1 MPGSKSLGKRSS
13 RKIPG
18 SKSNDKRSSRKSPG
32 SKTNRRKSN
41 GSETQIHNM
50 INTFLNVAGTNGI
63 NIDLNSPPVQEFKNL
78 IDTLSG
84 KLIYHKIQL
93 KLLDSCYNK
102 MIKSEKDLQKEI
114 DFFKGALMIKRLNIE
129 LIELIIVH
137 CQLLETK
144 ITELYKSIKI
154 VLGKFQENTYNTLD
168 EQLKKQ
174 EGGMNVLK
182 LIFGIVFIFFQLIQT
197 IDAVNLFSTRKS
209 DTSIVLSKEVEEQFG
224 KMVPTSR
231 MGPKENLITL
241 FNKYPSNS
249 ILPFQ
254 KSATQELI
262 NLLKEI
268 QANEIII
275 TPKIKKLCNSA
286 ITNLNQNLPP
296 LSKLFMPNVDCN
308 TAGINSLTVFESK
321 IEIDE
326 NHEGKYF
333 ELKKS
338 EEFNQFENK
347 INLANKYLK
356 TVASKYTI
364 DSSKEQLELIG
375 YIIDGIYDVNLDIQ
389 RNFESIIGLEGKNI
403 VSAISANF
411 RDVQKLQSFV
421 ENEFPLSEMNKKKNM
436 KKEKEIEA
444 HRKEQLEN
452 IKMSA
457 KHLSEE
463 QIAYLH
469 YLTEFFHALTNFS
482 RDFIWDTFISMSW
495 FLLSKTTLTMIP
507 VILFG
512 LTVGYLIPSSKDLVF
527 NVTKNTFVFIFKGA
541 YNIAVYPIVYAFNSV
556 TGMIYVGRA
565 PGPMNAP
572 ANAPAP
578 GTMNAPANAPANAPV
593 NAPANAPMNAPAN
606 APMNAPANAPMNAPA
621 NAPMNAPVNSLVAAP
636 VAAIDQALLD
646 AILSALRN
654 NISPSPI
661 IPNRNADEN
670 AIAVIR

>member
-1 MPGSKSLGKRSS
+1 MPGSKSFGKRSS
-13 RKIPG
+13 RKTPG
-18 SKSNDKRSSRKSPG
+18 SKSHGNRSSRKSLG
-32 SKTNRRKSN
+32 SKSH
-41 GSETQIHNM
+41 GSETQIYNM

-63 NIDLNSPPVQEFKNL
+63 NIDLNNPPIKEFKNL

-114 DFFKGALMIKRLNIE
+114 DFFKAALMIKRLNIE

-168 EQLKKQ
+168 AQLKKQ

-249 ILPFQ
+249 MLPFQ

-275 TPKIKKLCNSA
+275 TPKIKKMCNSA
-286 ITNLNQNLPP
+286 MTNLYQNLPHI
-296 LSKLFMPNVDCN
+296 SKFFMPNVDCN

-321 IEIDE
+321 IQIDE
-326 NHEGKYF
+326 NQEGKYF

-389 RNFESIIGLEGKNI
+389 RNFESIIGLDGKTL

-411 RDVQKLQSFV
+411 KDVQKLQSFLG
-421 ENEFPLSEMNKKKNM
+421 NEFPLSEMNKKKNTQ
-436 KKEKEIEA
+436 KEKQLEA
-444 HRKEQLEN
+444 HRKEELEN

-495 FLLSKTTLTMIP
+495 FLLSKTTLTMVP

-541 YNIAVYPIVYAFNSV
+541 YNVAVYPIVYAFNSV
-556 TGMIYVGRA
+556 TGMIYVGRSPVPV
-565 PGPMNAP
+565 PGPAPSQVPGPVP
-572 ANAPAP
+572 ANALLNALSSAPPASAP
-578 GTMNAPANAPANAPV
+578 PASAPPANALIAANNAPS
-593 NAPANAPMNAPAN
+593 P
-606 APMNAPANAPMNAPA
+606 
-621 NAPMNAPVNSLVAAP
+621 
-636 VAAIDQALLD
+636 AIDQVLLH
-646 AILSALRN
+646 AIISALRN
-654 NISPSPI
+654 NPNPNPI
-661 IPNRNADEN
+661 IPIPNHIPNRNANEN
-670 AIAVIR
+670 AIVVV

>member
-1 MPGSKSLGKRSS
+1 MPGSKSYGKRSSRKTPGSKSLGKRSS
-13 RKIPG
+13 RK
-18 SKSNDKRSSRKSPG
+18 SPG
-32 SKTNRRKSN
+32 SKSN
-41 GSETQIHNM
+41 GSETQIYKM

-63 NIDLNSPPVQEFKNL
+63 NIDLNNPPVQEFKNL
-78 IDTLSG
+78 IDTMSG

-168 EQLKKQ
+168 AQLKKQ
-174 EGGMNVLK
+174 EGGMNILK

-197 IDAVNLFSTRKS
+197 IDAVNLFSRRKS

-231 MGPKENLITL
+231 MGPKENLISL

-249 ILPFQ
+249 IIPFQ
-254 KSATQELI
+254 KSATQDLI

-275 TPKIKKLCNSA
+275 TPKIKKMCNSA

-296 LSKLFMPNVDCN
+296 LSKIFMPNVDCN

-321 IEIDE
+321 IQINE
-326 NHEGKYF
+326 NQEGKYF

-356 TVASKYTI
+356 SVASKYTI

-375 YIIDGIYDVNLDIQ
+375 YIIDGIYDVNEDIQ
-389 RNFESIIGLEGKNI
+389 RNFESIIGLDGKTL

-411 RDVQKLQSFV
+411 KDVQKLQSFLG
-421 ENEFPLSEMNKKKNM
+421 NEFPLSEMNKKKNE
-436 KKEKEIEA
+436 KKEKQLEA
-444 HRKEQLEN
+444 HRKEELEN

-512 LTVGYLIPSSKDLVF
+512 LTAGYLIPSSKDLIF

-541 YNIAVYPIVYAFNSV
+541 YNIAIYPIVYAFNSV

-565 PGPMNAP
+565 PVPGPAP
-572 ANAPAP
+572 VPSPAPAP
-578 GTMNAPANAPANAPV
+578 VPAQGPANVPASQVIVAGPGIAPAPAPV
-593 NAPANAPMNAPAN
+593 
-606 APMNAPANAPMNAPA
+606 
-621 NAPMNAPVNSLVAAP
+621 
-636 VAAIDQALLD
+636 IDQAILD
-646 AILSALRN
+646 AILLALRN
-654 NISPSPI
+654 NITPSSI
-661 IPNRNADEN
+661 IPNRNENEN
-670 AIAVIR
+670 AVVVI